1 MSRVLVHFTDDN
13 TYEVVRKEDIRG
25 KRSLVTTGDRV
36 KVNWRGMG
44 LYGAVVVN
52 VSDNEHD
59 LSQEM
64 NDLIATKNKATVHRK
79 RTPSVHV
86 MQAQDLFKEIM
97 DEGTIDALKLEILV
111 LRKEN
116 KQLKRELR
124 KRRTAE
130 EYLERAE
137 KILKAAAP
145 FQTLCIA
152 QGEDINFNGN
162 GIIILNEPGTGTE
175 SSQVVRFNE
184 DPELL
189 DEPQPDRPNDMPLRQ
204 EPEGVPQEPEEL
216 EDVPQDPPQDYRSPE
231 HPPQEYLL
239 EEHSPKQHPPQQH
252 PPQCQFRRKKQDN
265 MVKDNILKEFSDT
278 DDTAIVADGD
288 VLRLV
293 ENPFQEV
300 TAEQPLQTS
309 VPGHEISHDSTAS
322 HPGPALIE
330 PTPGPSGYKFH
341 DFPVNICQEIA
352 ETKEGLVSGTLR
364 AKIVKHIVSAL
375 CVNTMYPCE
384 HYLAAAK
391 DLVRRYPQLKDKSRT
406 HCVSWHASIKNR
418 ARNIRKRMP
427 AGVNEVDARK
437 AEAKAH
443 RERRAALPC
452 NQQCR
457 PKNAVR
463 NVFPAA
469 SCGTGEDEAAVQ
481 GQVDLMKKEM
491 KKTVWDQKKVQDA
504 MNRTYKTRRAWL
516 NKENLTV
523 AAVTDR
529 YPALALTQEIQL
541 EFRRQTGRDA
551 QEGLTAFL
559 ERSTKALYKL
569 FCMKSSSK
577 QKAKQILEAAE
588 NCPEEGETLLAN
600 GALIL
605 LPCLL
610 KERSDNL
617 VKSLEPGT
625 QYINPSIVYTAP
637 SSSADPVQLV
647 REDAASVFK
656 SKSSFVP
663 FQNVEDSRRI
673 PSEAWR
679 QIRFFKDCIH
689 EACHREAP
697 FDQATRRV
705 QRELQTASRITEV
718 QWLQIL
724 ATLPK
729 KRECRSPE
737 GQAVHVIGNTD
748 VPDKARRVLCLGPKF
763 CNQPELSKPE
773 LLSMVRSTAARAD
786 AENVEGVI
794 RDGVDCLRRSSKCTS
809 SIRTEDTIS
818 ALREANLKLL
828 LSDKEGG
835 FAIVPDDIYNQK
847 AAEAITSNFTLLK
860 SYKPEKTRKEA
871 VKMCERLNLTKL
883 ASSVRNCKGLSLEAF
898 FSAKTHKMACPF
910 RVIVSERGTWQ
921 CLLGHYLQKS
931 LFVLEVEDPYLVRT
945 PSMVSDYLQQLPKGK
960 VLAFSVDI
968 KDLYYSLPHD
978 SICEIVND
986 GIDRYGPL
994 KFQNSVGIAAEDFL
1008 NLLMLYLRSTTVVF
1022 RSEFYR
1028 QREGVCIGSRIA
1040 PALSDLLL
1048 AFYDRLL
1055 EISLRDS
1062 SVIKIFRYVDD
1073 FLVLYRPS
1081 DDTGSKD
1088 VWLLRESFLL
1098 EPPTGSDSLGWNPSA
1113 HSPCEDPSSLQH
1125 SARPRL
1131 EHQKSH
1137 H

>member
-175 SSQVVRFNE
+175 SSQVVRFNK
-184 DPELL
+184 DPELR

-278 DDTAIVADGD
+278 NETAIVADGD
-288 VLRLV
+288 VLRPV

-300 TAEQPLQTS
+300 TAEQPLQT

-375 CVNTMYPCE
+375 CVNTIYCIPSGAMAGVGVIHRRSRHHYGPLSAAHRNSSGCSDRMFPGNKFQRSMMYPCE

-551 QEGLTAFL
+551 QEGLSAFL

-588 NCPEEGETLLAN
+588 KCPEEGETLLAN

-625 QYINPSIVYTAP
+625 QYINPSIVYTGEDALT
-637 SSSADPVQLV
+637 SSVYAV
-647 REDAASVFK
+647 RVKGVTIDAASLK
-656 SKSSFVP
+656 
-663 FQNVEDSRRI
+663 
-673 PSEAWR
+673 
-679 QIRFFKDCIH
+679 
-689 EACHREAP
+689 
-697 FDQATRRV
+697 
-705 QRELQTASRITEV
+705 
-718 QWLQIL
+718 
-724 ATLPK
+724 
-729 KRECRSPE
+729 
-737 GQAVHVIGNTD
+737 QAVALLICLFWAFNIEYSVEIKNT
-748 VPDKARRVLCLGPKF
+748 L
-763 CNQPELSKPE
+763 
-773 LLSMVRSTAARAD
+773 
-786 AENVEGVI
+786 
-794 RDGVDCLRRSSKCTS
+794 
-809 SIRTEDTIS
+809 
-818 ALREANLKLL
+818 
-828 LSDKEGG
+828 
-835 FAIVPDDIYNQK
+835 
-847 AAEAITSNFTLLK
+847 TLLERAIGVSHTK
-860 SYKPEKTRKEA
+860 MGTRA
-871 VKMCERLNLTKL
+871 LQVW
-883 ASSVRNCKGLSLEAF
+883 S
-898 FSAKTHKMACPF
+898 
-910 RVIVSERGTWQ
+910 
-921 CLLGHYLQKS
+921 CL
-931 LFVLEVEDPYLVRT
+931 
-945 PSMVSDYLQQLPKGK
+945 
-960 VLAFSVDI
+960 
-968 KDLYYSLPHD
+968 
-978 SICEIVND
+978 
-986 GIDRYGPL
+986 
-994 KFQNSVGIAAEDFL
+994 
-1008 NLLMLYLRSTTVVF
+1008 
-1022 RSEFYR
+1022 
-1028 QREGVCIGSRIA
+1028 
-1040 PALSDLLL
+1040 
-1048 AFYDRLL
+1048 
-1055 EISLRDS
+1055 
-1062 SVIKIFRYVDD
+1062 
-1073 FLVLYRPS
+1073 
-1081 DDTGSKD
+1081 
-1088 VWLLRESFLL
+1088 
-1098 EPPTGSDSLGWNPSA
+1098 
-1113 HSPCEDPSSLQH
+1113 
-1125 SARPRL
+1125 
-1131 EHQKSH
+1131 
-1137 H
+1137 